1 MIDFLQVEF
10 VKSSPSQKD
19 GPEKKLPEVLFV
31 GKSNVGKSSLIN
43 ALCGRKQLAYTSS
56 KPGFTKLL
64 NYFVIDKKFY
74 LVDAPGYGFT
84 NSGSRHLSEFG
95 KMMEDYFTNPHLQL
109 VVFLVDSRHG
119 FSKDD
124 LDFYA
129 FLKSSEIPFVLVV
142 TKGDKLNQK
151 DRAALKK
158 KMAQEAP
165 GVSYLEVSS
174 LKKDAIEQLR
184 SVIASSLKL

>member
-1 MIDFLQVEF
+1 MVDFSKVEF
-10 VKSSPSQKD
+10 LKSCPSLKD

-43 ALCGRKQLAYTSS
+43 ALCGRKNLAYTSS

-74 LVDAPGYGFT
+74 LVDAPGYGYT
-84 NSGSRHLSEFG
+84 NSGSRHLSDFG
-95 KMMEDYFTNPHLQL
+95 KMMEDYFQNPHLQL

-129 FLKSSEIPFVLVV
+129 FLNSSQIPFVLAV

-151 DRAALKK
+151 DRANLRK
-158 KMAQEAP
+158 KMHLDAP
-165 GVSYLEVSS
+165 GVSYIEVSS
-174 LKKDAIEQLR
+174 LKKDAIEELR
-184 SVIASSLKL
+184 GLIASNLKL